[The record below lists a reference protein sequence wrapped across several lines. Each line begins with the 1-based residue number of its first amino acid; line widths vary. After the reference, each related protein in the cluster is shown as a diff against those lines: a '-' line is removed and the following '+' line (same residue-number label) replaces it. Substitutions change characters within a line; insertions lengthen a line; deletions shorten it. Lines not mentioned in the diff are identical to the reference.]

1 MDKLI
6 FIGIAFVLLLG
17 SADVKAQRDQYN
29 FMTAGLTFRPIIPSN
44 LLQTASIQVTGNV
57 ADENEYLRLTV
68 DQRLGYSFG
77 MVVRKNF
84 TQRFAMETGVNFLRR
99 GFDVEVTD
107 LDSNITSGVD
117 FAISSYEIPLMAL
130 VYIRLGEEVYM
141 NTALGL
147 AMVIGARSV
156 ANNNQE
162 FDHFTAIRKFNG
174 GVLANIGVEWRTE
187 KMGSFYLGATYHQPT
202 GPIADTKINYFRQ
215 SGVSDANIETPLNGT
230 YLTIDV
236 RYYFGEN

>member
-1 MDKLI
+1 MISFL
-6 FIGIAFVLLLG
+6 FGA
-17 SADVKAQRDQYN
+17 ADALAQRDQYN

-57 ADENEYLRLTV
+57 EDENEYLRLRV

-84 TQRFAMETGVNFLRR
+84 TQRFAMETGVNFVRR

-107 LDSNITSGVD
+107 LDSSYTSGVD
-117 FAISSYEIPLMAL
+117 FGISSYEIPLMAL
-130 VYIRLGEEVYM
+130 VYIRLGEEVFM

-156 ANNNQE
+156 ANNNE
-162 FDHFTAIRKFNG
+162 DFDHFTAIRKFNG
-174 GVLANIGVEWRTE
+174 GVLANIGVEWRTR
-187 KMGSFYLGATYHQPT
+187 KMGTFYLGATYHQPT
-202 GPIADTKINYFRQ
+202 GPIADSKVNYFRI
-215 SGVSDANIETPLNGT
+215 SSVSDASIETPLNGT
-230 YLTIDV
+230 YLTIDL